1 MDVRRNLYHARVNR
15 RLSLEQL
22 GMRTA
27 LSPTVLRHI
36 DEGRFE
42 LLPSGLYARSYVR
55 SYAEAVGLDPD
66 AVLADLQH
74 LLPGAPDPIP
84 ALRASRG
91 LTLGEQAVREVT
103 AWMTAFHAWFAAW
116 CARAAASLARLQP
129 SPAAGWPGVSRDDG
143 SALSDLRSMVRRS
156 MGGLPARIPPPPSLR
171 PLVNRGRHLL
181 TGRRIPWA
189 VIARCE
195 AAAID
200 ALLLLVV
207 DSFLICLVSWSSG
220 LPLRELIAD
229 ARWAIGA
236 FCAVPVVLYF
246 VLFGGIAGSTLGS
259 SICRVMRPAPEH
271 PLRLTEILRRAVR
284 Q

>member
-1 MDVRRNLYHARVNR
+1 
-15 RLSLEQL
+15 
-22 GMRTA
+22 MR
-27 LSPTVLRHI
+27 
-36 DEGRFE
+36 
-42 LLPSGLYARSYVR
+42 
-55 SYAEAVGLDPD
+55 
-66 AVLADLQH
+66 
-74 LLPGAPDPIP
+74 
-84 ALRASRG
+84 
-91 LTLGEQAVREVT
+91 
-103 AWMTAFHAWFAAW
+103 WFAAW

-129 SPAAGWPGVSRDDG
+129 FPAAGWPGASRDDG

-156 MGGLPARIPPPPSLR
+156 MAGLPARIPPAPSLR
-171 PLVNRGRHLL
+171 PLVNRGRDLL
-181 TGRRIPWA
+181 TRRRIPWG

-207 DSFLICLVSWSSG
+207 DSFLIFLVSWSSG

-259 SICRVMRPAPEH
+259 SICRVIRPAPEH
-271 PLRLTEILRRAVR
+271 PLRLTRDPPAGGQAVAAR
-284 Q
+284 T